1 MKVALAQL
9 NFTVGAIRSNCKKI
23 VEHAIKAHDMGARLA
38 VFPEMAVLGYPPM
51 DIVERSDVVDA
62 NLHCLDT
69 IARKIPKGLFVIV
82 GYVDRN
88 KDSGGKPLFN
98 AAALLHGGKIVSR
111 HYKSLLPYYDVFDE
125 GRYFEP
131 APEAR
136 IANIKGCRTG
146 ITICE
151 DIWNDKDFWR
161 DRKYSHDPM
170 ANLAAQKPELFISIN
185 ASPFSVGKRQLR
197 FQMLRNIAE
206 KYAVPV
212 LYVSQV
218 GGNDSLVFDG
228 GSAAFAPDG
237 KRFAQARDFEEDM
250 ILLDTET
257 LTGDVRPVRER
268 YIEQVHEALVLGL
281 GDYVRK
287 CGFKSVVLGL
297 SGGIDS
303 AVTAAVAA
311 RAVGPE
317 NVLGILMPSQ
327 YSSEHSV
334 TDARQL
340 AENLGIQQKI
350 VPIKNLY
357 KSYIDEL
364 EEHFEGLP
372 PGITEENIQARI
384 RGNILMSF
392 SNKFGHLLL
401 STGNKSELSVGYC
414 TLYGDMS
421 GGLSVISD
429 VPKTIVY
436 DLARYINSEK
446 ELIPQ
451 SSITKPP
458 SAELKPDQLD
468 QDSLP
473 PYDVLDRI
481 VRAYVEE
488 GKSVSEMETS
498 GIDPATISR
507 VLKMINHNEY
517 KRMQAP
523 LGLKITTKAFGYG
536 RRIPIAAGHE
546 YLEDMKDNGKF

>member
-1 MKVALAQL
+1 MKVALVQL

-23 VEHAIKAHDMGARLA
+23 VEHAIKAHAMGARLA

-62 NLHCLDT
+62 NLRGLDA
-69 IARKIPKGLFVIV
+69 IARQAPKELCVVV
-82 GYVDRN
+82 GYIDRN
-88 KDSGGKPLFN
+88 KVSGGKPLFN

-131 APEAR
+131 GSQAR
-136 IANIKGCRTG
+136 ITNIDGCRVG
-146 ITICE
+146 VTICE

-161 DRKYSHDPM
+161 DRKYQHDPV
-170 ANLAAQKPELFISIN
+170 ANLAAQKPQLFISIN
-185 ASPFSVGKRQLR
+185 ASPFTVGKRRLR
-197 FQMLRNIAE
+197 FEMLGNTAE
-206 KYAVPV
+206 KYSVPV
-212 LYVSQV
+212 LYVNQV
-218 GGNDSLVFDG
+218 GGNDSLIFDG

-237 KRFAQARDFEEDM
+237 SRFAQARDFEEDL

-257 LTGDVRPVRER
+257 RTGDIRPVRER
-268 YIEQVHEALVLGL
+268 DIEQVHEALVLGL

-303 AVTAAVAA
+303 AVTAAIAA

-327 YSSEHSV
+327 YSSQHSV

-350 VPIKNLY
+350 VPIKNLFN
-357 KSYIDEL
+357 SYLDEL

-372 PGITEENIQARI
+372 PDITEENIQARI

-392 SNKFGHLLL
+392 SNKFGRLLL

-429 VPKTIVY
+429 VPKTVVY
-436 DLARYINSEK
+436 DLARYINSES
-446 ELIPQ
+446 ELIPPN
-451 SSITKPP
+451 SISKPP
-458 SAELKPDQLD
+458 SAELKPDQRD
-468 QDSLP
+468 EDSLP

-488 GKSVSEMETS
+488 GKSVAEMKSS
-498 GIDPATISR
+498 GIDPETISQ
-507 VLKMINHNEY
+507 VLKMINRNEY

-546 YLEDMKDNGKF
+546 YLENSPS

>member
-9 NFTVGAIRSNCKKI
+9 NFTVGAIQSNCKKI
-23 VEHAIKAHDMGARLA
+23 VEHAIKAHDMGAQLA

-51 DIVERSDVVDA
+51 DIVERNDVVDA
-62 NLHCLDT
+62 NLHCLDM
-69 IARKIPKGLFVIV
+69 IAEKAPKDLFVVV
-82 GYVDRN
+82 GYIDRN
-88 KDSGGKPLFN
+88 NDGGGKPLFN

-131 APEAR
+131 APHAR
-136 IANIKGCRTG
+136 VTNIEGCRAG

-161 DRKYSHDPM
+161 DRKYAHDPM
-170 ANLAAQKPELFISIN
+170 ANLAAQKPELLISIN
-185 ASPFSVGKRQLR
+185 ASPFTVGKRQLR
-197 FQMLRNIAE
+197 FQMLKNIAE

-212 LYVSQV
+212 LYVNQV
-218 GGNDSLVFDG
+218 GGNDSLIFDG

-237 KRFAQARDFEEDM
+237 SRFAQAIDFEEDM

-257 LTGDVRPVRER
+257 LTGDIRPLRER

-334 TDARQL
+334 TDARKL
-340 AENLGIQQKI
+340 TENLGIQHKI
-350 VPIKNLY
+350 VPINNLFN
-357 KSYIDEL
+357 SYIGEL

-372 PGITEENIQARI
+372 PDITEENIQARI

-392 SNKFGHLLL
+392 SNKFGRLLL

-436 DLARYINSEK
+436 DLARYINTES

-451 SSITKPP
+451 NSITKPP
-458 SAELKPDQLD
+458 SAELKPDQRD
-468 QDSLP
+468 EDSLP

-488 GKSVSEMETS
+488 GKSVAEMES
-498 GIDPATISR
+498 AGIDPETISR
-507 VLKMINHNEY
+507 VLKMINRNEY

-523 LGLKITTKAFGYG
+523 PGLKITTKAFGYG

-546 YLEDMKDNGKF
+546 YLENTPS